1 MALDHSVGPAEVIN
15 WPFVMA
21 ALTGAM
27 STRMPSMWL
36 DAVRWPLLFS
46 LAKLGVFYA
55 AISLVVSFVQ
65 IFGLS
70 WRVIAMPSQM
80 RLIQVHLVQWSSK
93 TMFRTMRAM
102 VSDHPR
108 GFLGE
113 GADKV
118 SADECRA
125 LLQVSYAA
133 VLITVGLTNLDAI
146 GVDEHVLRWWG

>member
-1 MALDHSVGPAEVIN
+1 MLVLIALMAIPRIIGP
-15 WPFVMA
+15 
-21 ALTGAM
+21 
-27 STRMPSMWL
+27 
-36 DAVRWPLLFS
+36 
-46 LAKLGVFYA
+46 
-55 AISLVVSFVQ
+55 
-65 IFGLS
+65 S